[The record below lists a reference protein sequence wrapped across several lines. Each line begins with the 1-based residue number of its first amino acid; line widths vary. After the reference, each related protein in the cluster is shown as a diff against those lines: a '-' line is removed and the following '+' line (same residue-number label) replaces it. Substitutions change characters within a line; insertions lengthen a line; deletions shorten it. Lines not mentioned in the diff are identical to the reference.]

1 MKYGRKLGP
10 SLSFSSSASSGT
22 FNRNPYKN
30 IVLQD
35 PQLKIEIPIYLI
47 IDDYTPIT
55 GNNSDAWNNALIS
68 LRRGLLLLKTLSL
81 LNDPRLLEWKAVLKV
96 ISDSVTILKSN
107 TRLDMTSQTR
117 WANIH
122 QYLSRSRRFISWIKI
137 MKALN
142 ILKNEFP
149 VVEVQSKSVFSSI
162 KELLEGNSRLALR
175 NTEKWDE
182 ELREIPT

>member
-122 QYLSRSRRFISWIKI
+122 QYLFVSRDILVQGQIRRRRGRGRGRGRG
-137 MKALN
+137 
-142 ILKNEFP
+142 E
-149 VVEVQSKSVFSSI
+149 
-162 KELLEGNSRLALR
+162 
-175 NTEKWDE
+175 
-182 ELREIPT
+182 